1 MRNVEGG
8 GFLSANY
15 IKYLLS
21 VLDVSYLCQQMH
33 LFRRSLVSLN
43 ALTRRAFL
51 PDIVA
56 QYETNAGRVL
66 KHVLPYE
73 STPSPARRRGLDSD
87 KLVLVAHCARSQDGT
102 SKVTLSCG
110 FALDV
115 QGEAED
121 VVVTCA
127 HTLEEVWTCN
137 LQMTSPTTHADTP
150 FSRAANLRL
159 LRFRRQR
166 FGVQHNAC

>member
-1 MRNVEGG
+1 MT
-8 GFLSANY
+8 SATY
-15 IKYLLS
+15 VSKCISFVDLLFPLA
-21 VLDVSYLCQQMH
+21 V
-33 LFRRSLVSLN
+33 LN
-43 ALTRRAFL
+43 ALARRAFL

-56 QYETNAGRVL
+56 QYEPNAGRVL
-66 KHVLPYE
+66 KHALPYE
-73 STPSPARRRGLDSD
+73 STPSSARRRGLDSD
-87 KLVLVAHCARSQDGT
+87 KLVLVAHCARSQEGT
-102 SKVTLSCG
+102 SKVTLSSG

-159 LRFRRQR
+159 RQR

>member
-21 VLDVSYLCQQMH
+21 LLDVSYLCQQMH
-33 LFRRSLVSLN
+33 LFRRSLVSL
-43 ALTRRAFL
+43 ARRAFL

-73 STPSPARRRGLDSD
+73 STPSSARRRGLDSD
-87 KLVLVAHCARSQDGT
+87 KLVLVAHCARSQEGT
-102 SKVTLSCG
+102 SKVTLSSV

-159 LRFRRQR
+159 RQR